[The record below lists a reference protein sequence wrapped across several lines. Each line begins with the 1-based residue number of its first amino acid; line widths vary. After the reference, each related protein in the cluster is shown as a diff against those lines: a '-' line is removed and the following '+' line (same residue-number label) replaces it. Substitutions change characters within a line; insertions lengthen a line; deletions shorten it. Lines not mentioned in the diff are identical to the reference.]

1 MIRRRSNQNVLNAL
15 GRQAAV
21 VLLGAR
27 QVGKTTLA
35 LEIAESADAVYLDL
49 ESRADREKLAEPALY
64 LDEYEDRLVILD
76 EIHRAPELFQELRGL
91 IDRGRRRGKRTGRF
105 LILGSASLDLLR
117 QSGESLAGRIE
128 YVELDPLDVSE
139 AAPDARAM
147 TSLWVRGGFPDSFLA
162 ADDPDSMTFRRNF
175 VRSYLER
182 DVAQFGRRIPAET
195 LERFWT
201 MLAHGQGTLLNASK
215 LAAGLSVSAPTVGSY
230 IDLLVDLLLV
240 RRLRPF
246 HANVKKRLVKSPK
259 IYVRDSGI
267 VHALL
272 GVEDHDALAG
282 HPVVGASWEGFVI
295 ENLLAVAPP
304 RTMAS
309 FYRTLAGA
317 EIDLLLELP
326 GKRGPWAIEIK
337 RGLSAGPGRGFHH
350 AREDVKP
357 ERAFIVYSG
366 EERYPIAKDVE
377 AIGLREMASLIERG
391 EE

>member
-1 MIRRRSNQNVLNAL
+1 M
-15 GRQAAV
+15 
-21 VLLGAR
+21 
-27 QVGKTTLA
+27 
-35 LEIAESADAVYLDL
+35 
-49 ESRADREKLAEPALY
+49 
-64 LDEYEDRLVILD
+64 
-76 EIHRAPELFQELRGL
+76 
-91 IDRGRRRGKRTGRF
+91 
-105 LILGSASLDLLR
+105 
-117 QSGESLAGRIE
+117 
-128 YVELDPLDVSE
+128 
-139 AAPDARAM
+139 
-147 TSLWVRGGFPDSFLA
+147 
-162 ADDPDSMTFRRNF
+162 
-175 VRSYLER
+175 
-182 DVAQFGRRIPAET
+182 
-195 LERFWT
+195 
-201 MLAHGQGTLLNASK
+201 
-215 LAAGLSVSAPTVGSY
+215 
-230 IDLLVDLLLV
+230 
-240 RRLRPF
+240 
-246 HANVKKRLVKSPK
+246 KKRLVKSPK

>member
-1 MIRRRSNQNVLNAL
+1 MIHRRSYQNVLNAL

-21 VLLGAR
+21 ALLGAR

-35 LEIAESADAVYLDL
+35 LEIAESAGAIYLDL

-76 EIHRAPELFQELRGL
+76 EIHRVPELFQELRGL

-147 TSLWVRGGFPDSFLA
+147 TSLWVRGGFPDSFLSA
-162 ADDPDSMTFRRNF
+162 NDPDSMTFRRNF

-246 HANVKKRLVKSPK
+246 HVNVKKRLVKSPK

-391 EE
+391 GE